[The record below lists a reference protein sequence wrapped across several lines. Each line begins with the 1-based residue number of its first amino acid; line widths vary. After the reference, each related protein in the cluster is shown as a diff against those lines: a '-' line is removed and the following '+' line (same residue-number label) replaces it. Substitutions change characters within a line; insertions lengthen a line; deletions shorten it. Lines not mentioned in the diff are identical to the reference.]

1 MTPNEFVETVLSLP
15 TEMQNVFLA
24 SLEDVLTEEEYNATE
39 SYISLYSVFHNTAK
53 YYAMK
58 ESCKEALVEK
68 FYGHTYENGCSSQEG
83 VYSYHPQSI
92 CDTPVLIGVR

>member
-1 MTPNEFVETVLSLP
+1 MTASEFVETVLSLP
-15 TEMQNVFLA
+15 TEMQNEFLA
-24 SLEDVLTEEEYNATE
+24 SLEDVLTEEEYNATA

-58 ESCKEALVEK
+58 EACKEALVEK
-68 FYGHTYENGCSSQEG
+68 FYGHPYENGCSSQEG